1 MENRI
6 KTLTNAFLSGLEDI
20 LKRYNEKLVVYNKA
34 SYDELP
40 DIYIKGNYIS
50 FEIKGIK
57 DWIFYVFWKGID
69 YQGDF
74 NFYESWRFCAY
85 FKDNEKKLQNEIVET
100 RVCEKNQK
108 LESECFQA
116 MGFSYIAF
124 AIIKFIYEEPELAF
138 CRAYYGW
145 DYNLEYHSKR
155 TAKKKYKAYLNC
167 VEKMANVDDQ
177 NDIEMFNTFKDY
189 FKDKYVGVTSLGINN
204 YPRFMIQ
211 VKSSFYGN
219 SAPLGKAY
227 IKKIDNVLYE
237 LYTEKLT
244 KCYNRSNKYG
254 TAWKNLFSDYIEII
268 A

>member
-6 KTLTNAFLSGLEDI
+6 KKLATAFFGSLEEM
-20 LKRYNEKLVVYNKA
+20 LGKYNEKLVVYNKT

-57 DWIFYVFWKGID
+57 DWIFYVFWEGID

-74 NFYESWRFCAY
+74 NFSESWRFCAY
-85 FKDNEKKLQNEIVET
+85 FKDNEKKPHNKIVEE
-100 RVCEKNQK
+100 RVCQNPK
-108 LESECFQA
+108 LESRQA
-116 MGFSYIAF
+116 VGFGYKVF
-124 AIIKFIYEEPELAF
+124 DIIKFIYEEPELAF

-155 TAKKKYKAYLNC
+155 TARKKYKAYLNC

-211 VKSSFYGN
+211 VKHSFYGN
-219 SAPLGKAY
+219 SAPLGKVY

-254 TAWKNLFSDYIEII
+254 TAWKNLFSDYIEIV